1 MTKLIASIFCQLMLI
16 NSANASE
23 LSEQLASPN
32 YVLIMRH
39 ARAPGIGDP
48 DRFSL
53 DDCGT
58 QRNLSDEGREQA
70 RKVGLW
76 LHQQNIQSA
85 LVVSSPWCR
94 TKETGTLLNYGTAQP
109 DSALASFFDDPA
121 SADSANI
128 RLEQFIV
135 NAVDQKHRR
144 ALILVTHEINIE
156 RWIGV
161 SVAAAEMVLVH
172 IDAHGKPLSHKVYP
186 RPE

>member
-1 MTKLIASIFCQLMLI
+1 MTKLIASIFCLLMLV
-16 NSANASE
+16 NSANASA

-48 DRFSL
+48 ADFSL
-53 DDCGT
+53 NDCAT

-76 LHQQNIQSA
+76 LHQQGIQNA
-85 LVVSSPWCR
+85 LVVTSPWCR
-94 TKETGTLLNYGTAQP
+94 TKETGSLLNFGTAQP
-109 DSALASFFDDPA
+109 DSALASFFDDPGR
-121 SADSANI
+121 ADSANA

-135 NAVDQKHRR
+135 NTVEQKHQR
-144 ALILVTHEINIE
+144 ALILVTHEVNIE
-156 RWIGV
+156 RWVGV
-161 SVAAAEMVLVH
+161 SVAAAEMVLVQ

>member
-1 MTKLIASIFCQLMLI
+1 MKKL
-16 NSANASE
+16 
-23 LSEQLASPN
+23 LASLVCLFLLLNTASATELADQLTSPS

-48 DRFSL
+48 EGFSL
-53 DDCGT
+53 NDCAT

-76 LHQQNIQSA
+76 LHQQGIQNA
-85 LVVSSPWCR
+85 LVASSPWCR
-94 TKETGTLLNYGTAQP
+94 TKETGTLLNFGTAQP

-121 SADSANI
+121 RADSANA

-135 NAVDQKHRR
+135 NTVAQKHQR
-144 ALILVTHEINIE
+144 ALILVTHEVNIE
-156 RWIGV
+156 RWVGV